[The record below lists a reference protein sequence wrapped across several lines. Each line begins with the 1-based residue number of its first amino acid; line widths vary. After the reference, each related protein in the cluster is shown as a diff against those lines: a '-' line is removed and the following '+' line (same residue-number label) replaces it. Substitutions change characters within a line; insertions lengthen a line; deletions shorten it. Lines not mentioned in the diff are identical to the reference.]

1 MRNVM
6 AAGACAAL
14 VLTAGC
20 KPAADKDST
29 AAAEPPPAMTEPV
42 EPAPAVEA
50 EPKTQHA
57 EVHWG
62 YTGDEGPEH
71 WAELS
76 AEFSACGEG
85 RRQSPIDLTNAVPEQ
100 GDRVV
105 REFGKTFLSTEAR
118 ERVLDVVDN
127 GHTIQVGSNAEMSL
141 LVGGKAYELV
151 QYHFHAPSEHTID
164 GKHSPLE
171 AHFVHESADGEL
183 AVASVLIEEG
193 ESSPFLEGIVAN
205 LPSGPDDPRHIEAP
219 PLTEEIL
226 SALPQGYYRYEGSL
240 TTPPCSE
247 NVHWFV
253 SGDYYHASPE
263 QVSALSSLLHD
274 NNRPVQPLNDR
285 ILAIVA
291 IEE

>member
-1 MRNVM
+1 MRKAM
-6 AAGACAAL
+6 AIGACAAL
-14 VLTAGC
+14 FLIAGC
-20 KPAADKDST
+20 KPAVEKEPT
-29 AAAEPPPAMTEPV
+29 AAMEPPPAMTEPV
-42 EPAPAVEA
+42 EAAPTVEA
-50 EPKTQHA
+50 EPETQHA
-57 EVHWG
+57 AVHWG
-62 YTGDEGPEH
+62 YTGDEAPEH

-76 AEFSACGEG
+76 PEFSACGEG
-85 RRQSPIDLTNAVPEQ
+85 RRQSPIDLTGAVSGQ
-100 GDRVV
+100 GDRVA
-105 REFGKTFLSTEAR
+105 REFGKTFLSIEAR

-127 GHTIQVGSNAEMSL
+127 GHTIQIGSNAEMSL
-141 LVGGKAYELV
+141 RVGDKAYELV

-183 AVASVLIEEG
+183 AVASVLFEEG
-193 ESSPFLEGIVAN
+193 GSSPFLEGIVAN

-226 SALPQGYYRYEGSL
+226 SALPEGYYRYEGSL
-240 TTPPCSE
+240 TTPPCTE

-253 SGDYYHASPE
+253 SRDYYSASPE
-263 QVSALSSLLHD
+263 QISALSSLLHD

-285 ILAIVA
+285 VLAVVD